1 MYLTGVGPETRVAL
15 MPWHRF
21 FGAATFVLG
30 VATCCMGL
38 AEKQGFTKCAPDPT
52 YKFCPQLQLAGDGG
66 SNVSDTHEHTH
77 THRSQE
83 KII

>member
-1 MYLTGVGPETRVAL
+1 

-38 AEKQGFTKCAPDPT
+38 VAGLGLWVMGFRLCAFVPRT
-52 YKFCPQLQLAGDGG
+52 LERRTGVIGDMVVRVRF
-66 SNVSDTHEHTH
+66 VSF
-77 THRSQE
+77 
-83 KII
+83 